1 MQFLGILTIAAQ
13 IYFGIHAYKRG
24 KTFWIFLI
32 IFLPLIGIGIYFF
45 TEFLPSQEGSGLTD
59 GAKNTME
66 SFFFPEKE
74 LRERE
79 DAFANAPTHENRM
92 RLAEAL
98 QKSGRFEEALDLYE
112 AVSSGLYEDD
122 PAIWAGIGHA
132 RFHLGDYELA
142 VEALK
147 IRQKLRKD
155 VRPDDFDLL
164 LPRSLEALGRTTE
177 ALEAYEYL
185 AKRYSGE
192 EARYR
197 FAELLNKTGQPE
209 PAREIFEEMLRHARL
224 SPVHYRKANQ
234 KWISAAKQA
243 LK

>member
-1 MQFLGILTIAAQ
+1 MHFFGILTIAAQ
-13 IYFGIHAYKRG
+13 IYFGIHAYRRG

-45 TEFLPSQEGSGLTD
+45 TEFLPSQEGSGLAD

-132 RFHLGDYELA
+132 RFHL
-142 VEALK
+142 
-147 IRQKLRKD
+147 
-155 VRPDDFDLL
+155 
-164 LPRSLEALGRTTE
+164 
-177 ALEAYEYL
+177 
-185 AKRYSGE
+185 
-192 EARYR
+192 
-197 FAELLNKTGQPE
+197 
-209 PAREIFEEMLRHARL
+209 
-224 SPVHYRKANQ
+224 
-234 KWISAAKQA
+234 
-243 LK
+243 